1 MEFSG
6 VGEKE
11 ILKKERR
18 REGGSARVIKL
29 GGPPSQGGP
38 PVKEVLLSRRISC
51 KWFLILWTW
60 LSDLIQIQVERYRKV
75 RGREVR
81 R

>member
-18 REGGSARVIKL
+18 REGGSARVIK
-29 GGPPSQGGP
+29 QGGP
-38 PVKEVLLSRRISC
+38 PVKEVLLSRRFSC
-51 KWFLILWTW
+51 QGG
-60 LSDLIQIQVERYRKV
+60 SPANDLNF
-75 RGREVR
+75 
-81 R
+81 